1 MCVVLKRQK
10 EKKEKRKEI
19 DIQKELYCKVLNHM
33 IMEPEKSHHLL
44 SASRRVSGEVQR
56 PGSWKTDAMEST
68 YSESNGLRG
77 RSLWQ
82 EEAGVPAQVLQAFF
96 QRLGGFPLTLGR
108 AICFTQSSNSSAKL
122 FQKHLH
128 RLPEVI
134 FNQKSGLPGS
144 RSSGHIKRS

>member
-1 MCVVLKRQK
+1 
-10 EKKEKRKEI
+10 
-19 DIQKELYCKVLNHM
+19 M

-82 EEAGVPAQVLQAFF
+82 EEAGVPAQVLQAFKG
-96 QRLGGFPLTLGR
+96 LVDSPSPWGGPSALLSPLIQVLSSSRNT
-108 AICFTQSSNSSAKL
+108 FTD
-122 FQKHLH
+122 FQKSYLV
-128 RLPEVI
+128 RNLGFQGAGQVAT
-134 FNQKSGLPGS
+134 
-144 RSSGHIKRS
+144 